1 MELVE
6 LAKANN
12 SMAFGC
18 IVERYG
24 QRITAT
30 ITGMLGHVAEVEDV
44 AQTVFLSFY
53 KSLDQYKGEAQLS
66 TYLTRIAINLSLNAL
81 KVRKRQSWFTYFSMT
96 AGLKEASD
104 SDEHQAPP
112 LQIAD
117 ETDYGNQALNRDL
130 VQKALNKLP
139 DDLRTVAVLRLME
152 GYSTQETANLLQI
165 PLGTVLSKLARARD
179 KLRLILQHLGYEQ

>member
-1 MELVE
+1 
-6 LAKANN
+6 
-12 SMAFGC
+12 
-18 IVERYG
+18 
-24 QRITAT
+24 
-30 ITGMLGHVAEVEDV
+30 
-44 AQTVFLSFY
+44 
-53 KSLDQYKGEAQLS
+53 
-66 TYLTRIAINLSLNAL
+66 
-81 KVRKRQSWFTYFSMT
+81 MT